1 MDKIPPVNSG
11 DVTKKKNLNRK
22 PTVLEYAKNS
32 ITDPSTNTSSS
43 TDLSMDMDMDDT
55 KIIPKFVATFS
66 ETLNILTPGVIETAA
81 SVLMLD
87 VSGSMFGYT
96 QALEDIARRYGYRG
110 ELKTGGGTA
119 IYDTLVLLYR
129 WFRDNRVVV
138 KDLVLIT
145 DGLEHGR
152 SDSKTVI
159 ETIRKLRESFP
170 GIQIHLIV
178 VDNKELADSLYE
190 EGAANPFPTVAS
202 VTNPSLMEQIAS
214 VVQRR
219 ANTGCTESLLVYSS
233 PDGQIMKRSSA
244 GTRACV
250 AEDYAP
256 ISAPAPDSALVS
268 ASAPVPDP
276 ISIPIGRGPTE
287 FELRGIVKDNLKN
300 IVLRR
305 LDVPEED
312 KEAFYGVLLHV
323 VSSGTDKITPSLTT
337 GKSPYSKLTRGVRG
351 ECPRER
357 MAPYINRAF
366 GTFLTTKYGALKIF
380 EMAPKVNGRP
390 TYAVVNQDYLAA
402 LKHALINLNA

>member
-1 MDKIPPVNSG
+1 
-11 DVTKKKNLNRK
+11 
-22 PTVLEYAKNS
+22 
-32 ITDPSTNTSSS
+32 
-43 TDLSMDMDMDDT
+43 
-55 KIIPKFVATFS
+55 
-66 ETLNILTPGVIETAA
+66 
-81 SVLMLD
+81 
-87 VSGSMFGYT
+87 
-96 QALEDIARRYGYRG
+96 
-110 ELKTGGGTA
+110 
-119 IYDTLVLLYR
+119 
-129 WFRDNRVVV
+129 
-138 KDLVLIT
+138 
-145 DGLEHGR
+145 
-152 SDSKTVI
+152 
-159 ETIRKLRESFP
+159 
-170 GIQIHLIV
+170 
-178 VDNKELADSLYE
+178 
-190 EGAANPFPTVAS
+190 
-202 VTNPSLMEQIAS
+202 MEQIAS

-276 ISIPIGRGPTE
+276 IRIPIGRRPTE

-351 ECPRER
+351 EGPRER

>member
-1 MDKIPPVNSG
+1 MAEIPQVNSG
-11 DVTKKKNLNRK
+11 DVTKKKNNRK
-22 PTVLEYAKNS
+22 PTVPKNLNF
-32 ITDPSTNTSSS
+32 ITDPSTSTSSS
-43 TDLSMDMDMDDT
+43 TDSSMDMDMDPDT

-96 QALEDIARRYGYRG
+96 QTLEDIARRYGYRG

-178 VDNKELADSLYE
+178 VDNKALAEDLYE
-190 EGAANPFPTVAS
+190 EAANPFPTVAS

-214 VVQRR
+214 VVEHR

-268 ASAPVPDP
+268 ASASAPVPDP
-276 ISIPIGRGPTE
+276 ISIPIGRGPTDH
-287 FELRGIVKDNLKN
+287 ELGGIIEGNLRN
-300 IVLRR
+300 IVIPR

-312 KEAFYGVLLHV
+312 KKAFYGVLLHV

-337 GKSPYSKLTRGVRG
+337 GKSPYNKLTRGVRG

-390 TYAVVNQDYLAA
+390 TYTVVNQDYLAA
-402 LKHALINLNA
+402 LKHALINLNS